1 MKILRSALPAR
12 LLTLVGV
19 AVAACAPAVVIGQAA
34 AVAPTVSLAFT
45 PATIASGATSVLT
58 ITLGNGNTTA
68 AVLNAALTDVLP
80 TGLTV
85 ANATIG
91 GSCTTASV
99 GAKTGSTT
107 ITYAAQAS
115 IPAGGCAIT
124 VNVTGK
130 AAGQVT
136 YFTDTIGAG
145 ALQTS
150 LGNNAAAASARLAV
164 QAAGTV
170 PATVGLTQANATQQ
184 MTAAGFAVAV
194 TQTYST
200 TVPVGIVVSTNPAAG
215 TALAQGSTVT
225 LLVSRGPGAAAT
237 TASISSAPGLTP
249 EQVSVARGLERTCDA
264 LAGAQLSGVALTSK
278 QADLLNKCTAIIGDY
293 ANGTGVGTLRNTL
306 DAISG
311 RQATAAARAPLQFS
325 SGQIANIGGRLA
337 AIRAGEQGGVNLS
350 GLGMGLPGA
359 AQTVLDAL
367 WDAGRELLGGPA
379 LGGSAG
385 EDSGDL
391 LGKRLGV
398 FATGTIRRGSES
410 TTDAE
415 EGFDLRDTGVTV
427 GADYRL
433 GSALVLGVAGGYGTT
448 RILYDDAGSRLDA
461 KHWTSGLYGSYFTDL
476 FHIDWL
482 ASYGHHA
489 DDLNRQIDYS
499 SSSVSVGC
507 NGVTC
512 SDQATGSTG
521 ARVLTLDTSGGM
533 DFHRSAFEFG
543 PTLELEYE
551 QVRVSSF
558 AESSGSGLALN
569 LEGMTTPSLVSKFG
583 GYASYA
589 WKTPWAVILPQ
600 VRVRYLH
607 EFMNDARSESV
618 MFAADTL
625 PGAAGRAFQI
635 FTDRPDRNYF
645 DWKASLLFQFPYGI
659 AGYIDYG
666 GLAGLSNISTHELNV
681 GLRMELGH

>member
-1 MKILRSALPAR
+1 MRILRSALPAR
-12 LLTLVGV
+12 LLTLAGV
-19 AVAACAPAVVIGQAA
+19 AVASCAPAVAIGQAA
-34 AVAPTVSLAFT
+34 AIAPTVSLSFA
-45 PATIASGATSVLT
+45 PATIASGATTVLT
-58 ITLGNGNTTA
+58 ITLGNANTTA
-68 AVLNAALTDVLP
+68 ADLDATLTDVLP
-80 TGLTV
+80 AGLTV

-91 GSCTTASV
+91 GSCATASV
-99 GAKTGSTT
+99 GAKAGSTSV
-107 ITYAAQAS
+107 TYAAEAG
-115 IPAGGCAIT
+115 IPAGGCSIT
-124 VNVTGK
+124 VNVT
-130 AAGQVT
+130 ANATGQVT
-136 YFTDTIGAG
+136 YFTDTIPAG
-145 ALQTS
+145 ALQTN
-150 LGNNAAAASARLAV
+150 LGNNAAAASARLTV
-164 QAAGTV
+164 QATGTV
-170 PATVGLTQANATQQ
+170 PATVGLTQTNATQQ
-184 MTAAGFAVAV
+184 LTAAGFAVAV

-200 TVPVGIVVSTNPAAG
+200 TVPVGIVVSTNPAGG
-215 TALAQGSTVT
+215 TALAQGSTVR

-237 TASISSAPGLTP
+237 TAAISSAPGLTP

-264 LAGAQLSGVALTSK
+264 LAGAQLSAVTLTPK
-278 QADLLNKCTAIIGDY
+278 QTDLLNKCTAIIGDY
-293 ANGTGVGTLRNTL
+293 ANGTGISTLQNTL

-337 AIRAGEQGGVNLS
+337 AIRAGEQGGVSLS
-350 GLGMGLPGA
+350 GLDMGLPGA

-379 LGGSAG
+379 QGGSAG

-391 LGKRLGV
+391 LGQRLGV

-433 GSALVLGVAGGYGTT
+433 GSRLVLGVAGGYGTS
-448 RILYDDAGSRLDA
+448 RILYDDNGSRLDA
-461 KHWTSGLYGSYFTDL
+461 KHWTSAFYGSYFTDG

-482 ASYGHHA
+482 AGYGHHA

-507 NGVTC
+507 DALTC
-512 SDQATGSTG
+512 SDQTTGSTG
-521 ARVLTLDTSGGM
+521 ARVLTFDTSGGL
-533 DFHRSAFEFG
+533 DFHRQAFEFG
-543 PTLELEYE
+543 PTLEVEYE
-551 QVRVSSF
+551 QVRVNPF
-558 AESSGSGLALN
+558 AESSDSGLALS
-569 LEGMTTPSLVSKFG
+569 LEGMTTPSLVSKLG

-589 WKTPWAVILPQ
+589 WKTRWAVILPQ

-635 FTDRPDRNYF
+635 FTAPPGRNYL

-666 GLAGLSNISTHELNV
+666 GLAGLNNISAHELNV
-681 GLRMELGH
+681 GLRMELGR